1 MHLVIRSLQPAAKL
15 LPLHRVW
22 RAIFVDNA
30 TQNVHFTQPLI
41 IADPGVEPW
50 KSAVAKP
57 DLSDGKSWEYFGF
70 EKRDPKWSKAQIQE
84 QNQKLEGMNGISLML
99 ATWGNQ
105 ISGICLV

>member
-57 DLSDGKSWEYFGF
+57 DLSDGKS
-70 EKRDPKWSKAQIQE
+70 
-84 QNQKLEGMNGISLML
+84 
-99 ATWGNQ
+99 
-105 ISGICLV
+105 